1 MKVIWKKQNINSKK
15 SSLAAVSHF
24 PNLPFEHEEEDDDQA
39 QQNHQTNYSTELEK
53 HDEKDDGLSSQN
65 QDLTKTLESHQ
76 GSDLSNAKQL
86 AREFEAQGNKF
97 AEEGKYREALG
108 KWEAA
113 LTLMP
118 ENAVLHEQKVQ
129 ILLEFGDSWQALK
142 AATRATELES
152 SWAEETQFHFWV

>member
-15 SSLAAVSHF
+15 SSLAALSHF
-24 PNLPFEHEEEDDDQA
+24 PNLLFEHEEEEEDDDQA

-53 HDEKDDGLSSQN
+53 HDEKDNGLSSQN
-65 QDLTKTLESHQ
+65 QDLTKTQESHQ

-97 AEEGKYREALG
+97 AEEGKYQESLG

-113 LTLMP
+113 FTLIP

-129 ILLEFGDSWQALK
+129 ISLEFGDAWQALK
-142 AATRATELES
+142 AATLRMHMS
-152 SWAEETQFHFWV
+152 MRMRSFI